1 MKVLVVGSGGREHA
15 LVWKIA
21 QSPRV
26 AEVSCLPGNA
36 GIAQLARLIP
46 GKAEDV
52 AYLLTVA
59 RAERPDLIVIGP
71 EGPLAAGA
79 SDALTESG
87 FKVYGPTR
95 RAAEVETS
103 KAWCKE
109 FMVRHGIP
117 TAAAEIF
124 DDAVA
129 AHGYVE
135 SVGAPLVV
143 KASGLAAGKG
153 AIVCATAGEAHEAI
167 SSIMEAKTFGE
178 AGRTV
183 VIEEYL
189 EGDEVS
195 ILAFAAGDRYVP
207 MVPSQDH
214 KRVFDGD
221 RGPNTGGMGAYSPV
235 PSYTPEIAERV
246 QREIF
251 GRALPALVAEG
262 RPYVGV
268 LYAGLMLTRQ
278 GPKVI
283 EFNAR
288 MGDPETQVVL
298 PRLDSDLVDIMEASI
313 TGSLR
318 PGMVSWSPRAAAT
331 VVMASGGYP
340 GKYHTGLPIHGLEE
354 TSTLDS
360 VLVFHAGTA
369 FDAAAPG
376 KAGGGAAP
384 VKTSGG
390 RVLAVTALAGDLR
403 GAVAR
408 AYAAVSK
415 IRFEGAHYRKDIAAR
430 AIGRL
435 GT

>member
-1 MKVLVVGSGGREHA
+1 MKVLVIGGGGREHA

-21 QSPRV
+21 RSRRV
-26 AEVSCLPGNA
+26 SEILCLPGNA
-36 GIAQLARLIP
+36 GIAQLARLVP
-46 GKAEDV
+46 GKAEDP
-52 AYLLTVA
+52 AHLLAVA
-59 RAERPDLIVIGP
+59 RAEHPDLIVIGP

-79 SDALTESG
+79 ADTLSEAG

-95 RAAEVETS
+95 RAAEVESS

-109 FMVRHGIP
+109 FMFRHGIP

-124 DDAVA
+124 DDATA
-129 AHGYVE
+129 AHGYVNK
-135 SVGAPLVV
+135 VGAPLVV

-153 AIVCATAGEAHEAI
+153 AVVCATMEEAHEAVA
-167 SSIMEAKTFGE
+167 SIMEEKTFGE

-183 VIEEYL
+183 VVEEYL
-189 EGDEVS
+189 EGEEVS
-195 ILAFAAGDRYVP
+195 VLAFAAGDRFVP
-207 MVPSQDH
+207 MAPSQDH

-235 PSYTPEIAERV
+235 PSYTAEMGERV
-246 QREIF
+246 EREVF
-251 GRALPALVAEG
+251 GRALPALAAEG

-298 PRLDSDLVDIMEASI
+298 PRLDSDLVDIMDASAS
-313 TGSLR
+313 GNLR
-318 PGMVSWSPRAAAT
+318 PELVSWSPRAAAT

-340 GKYHTGLPIHGLEE
+340 GKYQTGLAVLGLDEA
-354 TSTLDS
+354 SALDS

-369 FDAAAPG
+369 FGAAP
-376 KAGGGAAP
+376 AGHEPNGGAP

-403 GAVAR
+403 QAVAR
-408 AYAAVSK
+408 AYTAVSK
-415 IRFEGAHYRKDIAAR
+415 IRFEGAHYRTDIAAR

-435 GT
+435 NI